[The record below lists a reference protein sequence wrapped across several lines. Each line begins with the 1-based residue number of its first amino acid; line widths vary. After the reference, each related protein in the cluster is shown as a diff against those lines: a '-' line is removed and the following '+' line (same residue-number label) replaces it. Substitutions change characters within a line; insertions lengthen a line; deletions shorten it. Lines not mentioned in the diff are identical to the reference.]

1 MMVDDDVYGRMT
13 VDQIDGILQKY
24 ISKHH
29 ESKKRKK

>member
-1 MMVDDDVYGRMT
+1 MVDDDVYGRMT

-29 ESKKRKK
+29 EAKRKKK